1 MKTLY
6 LECAMGAAGDM
17 LTAALLEL
25 IDDKAAFIDKMNSLG
40 LPGVSVA
47 AAPAMSCGISGTH
60 ISVKYNGD
68 EEESLDGGGAPKRE
82 RHERHDH
89 HHHASLSDIGGIIA
103 GLPLSEKVKADI
115 AAVYGIIAE
124 AEGHVHGAP
133 VSQIHF
139 HELGTMD
146 ALADISAVCLLME
159 QLAPERVLCSPV
171 HVGFGQVRC
180 AHGLVPVPAPATAY
194 ILQGI
199 PSYSGEIRGEL
210 CTPTGAALLK
220 YFVSDFGGMP
230 VMRVS
235 RIGYGM
241 GMKDFGAANCV
252 RALLGETQEAG
263 SEIIELRCNLDD
275 MTGEAIGFACERLF
289 EGGAVDVYSLA
300 AGMKKNRPGI
310 ILSCMCPEEKREEL
324 IGLIFKHT
332 TTLGIREYVC
342 KRYTLARSQRTEET
356 PQGPVRIKRS
366 EGWGV
371 VREKAEYEDLARIA
385 RETGGSII

>member
-40 LPGVSVA
+40 LPGVEVS
-47 AAPAMSCGISGTH
+47 AAPAMSCGISGTR
-60 ISVKYNGD
+60 ISVKVNGE
-68 EEESLDGGGAPKRE
+68 EEESLDVGGE
-82 RHERHDH
+82 SRHQHHEH
-89 HHHASLSDIGGIIA
+89 HHSHATLPGIDAMISA
-103 GLPLSEKVKADI
+103 LPVSEGVRTDVRG
-115 AAVYGIIAE
+115 VYGIIAQ
-124 AEGHVHGAP
+124 AESAVHGAP
-133 VSQIHF
+133 VDQIHF

-146 ALADISAVCLLME
+146 ALADITAVCLLME
-159 QLAPERVLCSPV
+159 QLSPEKILCSPV

-180 AHGLVPVPAPATAY
+180 AHGIVPVPAPATAY

-199 PSYSGEIRGEL
+199 PSYGGEIRGEL

-220 YFVSDFGGMP
+220 HFAADFCSMP

-252 RALLGETQEAG
+252 RALLGETEEKSSQ
-263 SEIIELRCNLDD
+263 IIELRCNLDD
-275 MTGEAIGFACERLF
+275 MTGEAIGFATERLF
-289 EGGAVDVYSLA
+289 EGGAVDVYTVA

-310 ILSCMCPEEKREEL
+310 VLSCMCPEEKLEQ
-324 IGLIFKHT
+324 IIHLIFKHT
-332 TTLGIREYVC
+332 TTLGIRRYDC
-342 KRYTLARSQRTEET
+342 KRYTLSRSERTEQRENGT
-356 PQGPVRIKRS
+356 VRIKCS

-371 VREKAEYEDLARIA
+371 RREKAEYEDLARIA
-385 RETGGSII
+385 RNTDGSII